1 MTFIHLK
8 SFTYDKIMLEEILS
22 LPKKKSMGII
32 ALQCYISFQ
41 KDVCMCIKYSNIYNI
56 AIYILRHYL

>member
-22 LPKKKSMGII
+22 LPKKKKEYG
-32 ALQCYISFQ
+32 Y
-41 KDVCMCIKYSNIYNI
+41 YSSSVLY
-56 AIYILRHYL
+56 